1 MSVPFIYFSYF
12 YVYPN
17 VSWRLLIWGE
27 KIALLTIF
35 TNFHLHL
42 FAFTLFAPMERN
54 VVNESWWS
62 NYRRTNKL
70 SESFLC
76 FPNQGQVS
84 FWSKFLFHDSF
95 SCDINVNLISLSHF
109 FDATM
114 FCFEN
119 YNQGTDQIKNKN
131 LKRIIPL

>member
-1 MSVPFIYFSYF
+1 MRFMNHVGQMIVQMNCPNPFCASPIKDKYHSGQ
-12 YVYPN
+12 
-17 VSWRLLIWGE
+17 S
-27 KIALLTIF
+27 
-35 TNFHLHL
+35 
-42 FAFTLFAPMERN
+42 
-54 VVNESWWS
+54 S
-62 NYRRTNKL
+62 
-70 SESFLC
+70 SFLI
-76 FPNQGQVS
+76 
-84 FWSKFLFHDSF
+84 L